1 MAEKLASVVGPL
13 AGGQVSQLL
22 GHQAALAQL
31 VGVLFLSSGLNQ
43 LMLTETMPKAQVQR
57 AGSWQ
62 RYRELLQDTKIQEA
76 ALVSAVYW
84 GASAGSL
91 FCLLPLMLTKELNY
105 GAQEMSLVFA
115 GLSLLGLIAAKPA
128 AALADRLGRKGVLV
142 PGISLVGLATL
153 LLPLTPQIASSLSC
167 AQSWV
172 LVAALGLFGL
182 GQGIVGPALPFIFTD
197 GIKAQLHVESLS
209 LLRIS
214 TEVGAVALTLFMSFL
229 VERNGF
235 AMLLALAGVSILC
248 AAARFSC
255 KYRRSSNFV

>member
-1 MAEKLASVVGPL
+1 MKPPIPLGQDGTNDLAAWTGCS
-13 AGGQVSQLL
+13 
-22 GHQAALAQL
+22 
-31 VGVLFLSSGLNQ
+31 
-43 LMLTETMPKAQVQR
+43 K
-57 AGSWQ
+57 
-62 RYRELLQDTKIQEA
+62 
-76 ALVSAVYW
+76 
-84 GASAGSL
+84 
-91 FCLLPLMLTKELNY
+91 
-105 GAQEMSLVFA
+105 
-115 GLSLLGLIAAKPA
+115 AKPA
-128 AALADRLGRKGVLV
+128 AALVDRLGRKGVLV

-167 AQSWV
+167 PQSWV

-182 GQGIVGPALPFIFTD
+182 GQGIVGPALPFISTG

-235 AMLLALAGVSILC
+235 AMPLALAGVSILC